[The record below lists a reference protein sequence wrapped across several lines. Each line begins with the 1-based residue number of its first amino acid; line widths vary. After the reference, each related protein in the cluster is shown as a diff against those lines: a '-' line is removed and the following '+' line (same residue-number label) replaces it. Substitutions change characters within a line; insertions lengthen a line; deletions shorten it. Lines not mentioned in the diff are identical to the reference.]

1 MSRLVTIF
9 GGSGFLGRQIAR
21 RMAQQGWRVRVAV
34 RRPNEAGFVRT
45 YGAVGQLDA
54 VLCNIRDIDSVRAVT
69 EGAHAVV
76 NAVNLQWK
84 EGKSTLDNVLI
95 EGAANI
101 ARVSAELGV
110 AQMVHIS
117 GIGVDPNSPS
127 KYVAAKAQGE
137 AAVLQARP
145 DAVVLRPSVMFGPGD
160 TLYNRLGAFSRF
172 GPLMFIAG
180 GKTRIQPAYV
190 DDVAEAAALAAEGK
204 VASGIYE
211 LGGPEVL
218 TMREIAAQTLKATER
233 RRGVVSLPFW
243 VAGIGAGLLDMASVL
258 TGGLFRN
265 HILSRDQIALLK
277 TDNVVSEG
285 AKGFAD
291 LGIVPTAPGA
301 VIDEY
306 LWPYRVSGQY
316 AAIKASAKNLRPS

>member
-21 RMAQQGWRVRVAV
+21 QLAQQGWRVRVAV

-54 VLCNIRDIDSVRAVT
+54 VLCNIRDIDSVRAAM
-69 EGAHAVV
+69 EGADAAV

-84 EGKSTLDNVLI
+84 EGKSTLENVLI

-101 ARVSAELGV
+101 ARASADLGV

-117 GIGVDPNSPS
+117 GIGVDPHSSS
-127 KYVAAKAQGE
+127 KYVAAKARGE
-137 AAVLQARP
+137 AAVLEARP
-145 DAVVLRPSVMFGPGD
+145 DAAVLRSSVMFGPGD

-180 GKTRIQPAYV
+180 GNTRIQPV
-190 DDVAEAAALAAEGK
+190 FVEDVARAAALAAEGK
-204 VASGIYE
+204 VAAGIYE

-218 TMREIAAQTLKATER
+218 TMREITAQTLNATER
-233 RRGVVSLPFW
+233 RRGVINMPFW
-243 VAGIGAGLLDMASVL
+243 VAGIGAGLLDMVSVL

-265 HILSRDQIALLK
+265 HILSRDQVELLK
-277 TDNVVSEG
+277 IDNVVSEG

-291 LGIVPTAPGA
+291 LGIVPTAPEA

-316 AAIKASAKNLRPS
+316 AAIKASAKNLRPN